1 MIAAGDMEQSKG
13 GTVASGRV
21 VLIGGTG
28 SLASEES
35 RLGCAV
41 PCFRETKEPRKWCLL
56 DEGCCN
62 LVWSTGLAFL
72 KLPTSSV
79 LAGKL
84 RHRNTV
90 F

>member
-1 MIAAGDMEQSKG
+1 MEQSKG
-13 GTVASGRV
+13 ETVASETV

-28 SLASEES
+28 GLASEES

-41 PCFRETKEPRKWCLL
+41 PCFREPKGPRKWCLL
-56 DEGCCN
+56 DKGCCN

-72 KLPTSSV
+72 KFPTSLV

-84 RHRNTV
+84 R
-90 F
+90 